1 MVMAQIENG
10 VVANIFEIIPG
21 QEGEFPE
28 AVCIDGRPTGIGDTY
43 TDGKFYHN
51 GVECKTDSEMLAEL
65 LAQPDG
71 AEEAMAIIKGE
82 EVTGNAADGQ

>member
-10 VVANIFEIIPG
+10 VIANIFEIIPG
-21 QEGEFPE
+21 QEAEFPE

-43 TDGKFYHN
+43 TDGKFYHD

-65 LAQPDG
+65 MAQPDG
-71 AEEAMAIIKGE
+71 AAEAMAIIKGE
-82 EVTGNAADGQ
+82 EVEENATDGQ

>member
-10 VVANIFEIIPG
+10 VIANIFEIIPG

-43 TDGKFYHN
+43 TDGKFYHD

-65 LAQPDG
+65 MAQPDG
-71 AEEAMAIIKGE
+71 AEEAMRILRGE
-82 EVTGNAADGQ
+82 EVTDNAADGQ

>member
-1 MVMAQIENG
+1 MTMAKIEDG
-10 VVANIFEIIPG
+10 LVVNVFEILPG
-21 QEGEFPE
+21 QEGEFPS

-43 TDGKFYHN
+43 ENGRFYHD

-71 AEEAMAIIKGE
+71 AEEAMRILRGE
-82 EVTGNAADGQ
+82 EGTGNAVDGQ

>member
-71 AEEAMAIIKGE
+71 ASEAMAIIKGE

>member
-10 VVANIFEIIPG
+10 VIVNIFEIIPG
-21 QEGEFPE
+21 QEAEFPD
-28 AVCIDGRPTGIGDTY
+28 AICIDGRPTGIGDTHEN
-43 TDGKFYHN
+43 GKFYHD
-51 GVECKTDSEMLAEL
+51 GVECKTDSEILAEL

-82 EVTGNAADGQ
+82 EVTDDAADGQ

>member
-10 VVANIFEIIPG
+10 VIANIFEIIPG

-43 TDGKFYHN
+43 ENGRFYHD
-51 GVECKTDSEMLAEL
+51 GVECKTDGERLAEL
-65 LAQPDG
+65 LSQPDG
-71 AEEAMAIIKGE
+71 AAEAMAIIKGE

>member
-1 MVMAQIENG
+1 MTMAKIEDG
-10 VVANIFEIIPG
+10 LVVNVFEILPG

-43 TDGKFYHN
+43 ENGRFYRD

-65 LAQPDG
+65 LSQPDG
-71 AEEAMAIIKGE
+71 AEEAMRILRGE
-82 EVTGNAADGQ
+82 EGTGNGAYGQ

>member
-10 VVANIFEIIPG
+10 VIANIFEIIPG

-28 AVCIDGRPTGIGDTY
+28 AICIDGRPTGIGDTY
-43 TDGKFYHN
+43 TDGKFYHD

-65 LAQPDG
+65 LSQPDG
-71 AEEAMAIIKGE
+71 AAEAMAIIKGE
-82 EVTGNAADGQ
+82 EVTGDAADGQ

>member
-1 MVMAQIENG
+1 MTMAKIEDG
-10 VVANIFEIIPG
+10 LVVNVFEILPG
-21 QEGEFPE
+21 QEGEFPS

-43 TDGKFYHN
+43 ENGRFYHN

-71 AEEAMAIIKGE
+71 AAEAMAIIKGE

>member
-28 AVCIDGRPTGIGDTY
+28 ALCIDGRPTGIGDTY
-43 TDGKFYHN
+43 ENGKFYHN
-51 GVECKTDSEMLAEL
+51 GVECKTDGERLAEL
-65 LAQPDG
+65 LSQPDG
-71 AEEAMAIIKGE
+71 AAEAMAILRGE
-82 EVTGNAADGQ
+82 EGTGNATDGQ

>member
-43 TDGKFYHN
+43 TNGKFYHD
-51 GVECKTDSEMLAEL
+51 GVECKTDGERLAEL

-71 AEEAMAIIKGE
+71 AAEAMAIIKGE

>member
-10 VVANIFEIIPG
+10 VIANIFEIIPG

-43 TDGKFYHN
+43 ENGRFYHN

-65 LAQPDG
+65 LSKPDG
-71 AEEAMAIIKGE
+71 AEEAMRILRGE